1 MAHLPDALV
10 ERLLADDSFQPGGR
24 PSHFRAV
31 VPDSVANVPPS
42 TIDNPGSPVGWLFKE
57 TAAERQRRRH
67 SAADRWRNCGGV
79 AGARDLPA
87 ARPVLR
93 RRYGKLTPAASNT
106 PLLAWCAQPC
116 EPGEKRTAAHRTT
129 RPTAKEGFAYHEY
142 TLLDRSRTR
151 QDGAFEDNVSAYL
164 FHVVPVR
171 DAMAE
176 APRLGLPE
184 SVTLTAEESRS
195 LCAILRVE
203 GFGEIPGLESVGST
217 AHLANNA
224 CETSE
229 SSSSYFA
236 VSAIGERRPTISYTR
251 FACRETQALP
261 TEEVIRRIC
270 DTSYEPGHRPGLL
283 KPAKVCAKCSCVAA
297 SFMQSIRV
305 DRSLKTSVQPTSLKS
320 ELCGLAFVQ
329 HGWLFK
335 EPGRPARL
343 RRGQHDDRWK
353 HSGGQ
358 KGAKDLFLG
367 PTVRRTAMYFTILMV
382 DEPSYF
388 GLHLARLATLF

>member
-10 ERLLADDSFQPGGR
+10 ERLLTDDSFQPGGR

-31 VPDSVANVPPS
+31 VPGSVANVPPS
-42 TIDNPGSPVGWLFKE
+42 TIDNPGPPVGWLFKE

-93 RRYGKLTPAASNT
+93 RRYGKLTPAACNA

-116 EPGEKRTAAHRTT
+116 QPGEKRTAVHRTT

-171 DAMAE
+171 DAMAV

-203 GFGEIPGLESVGST
+203 GFGELPDLESVGGST
-217 AHLANNA
+217 AQLAINA
-224 CETSE
+224 CATCLR
-229 SSSSYFA
+229 SSS
-236 VSAIGERRPTISYTR
+236 
-251 FACRETQALP
+251 
-261 TEEVIRRIC
+261 
-270 DTSYEPGHRPGLL
+270 
-283 KPAKVCAKCSCVAA
+283 
-297 SFMQSIRV
+297 
-305 DRSLKTSVQPTSLKS
+305 
-320 ELCGLAFVQ
+320 
-329 HGWLFK
+329 
-335 EPGRPARL
+335 
-343 RRGQHDDRWK
+343 
-353 HSGGQ
+353 
-358 KGAKDLFLG
+358 
-367 PTVRRTAMYFTILMV
+367 
-382 DEPSYF
+382 
-388 GLHLARLATLF
+388 